1 VEEGDSGAS
10 KGCDIICDV
19 NVIRMFDIFFVMF
32 FFVTCAGLEVVVEVD
47 DADAVAAAR
56 AAGARKL
63 RRASL
68 IWITLQDT
76 AAHCSTLQHT
86 ATHCNTLQHT
96 SAHCAHKLRR
106 ACHIMEYTATRC
118 NTLQHTAVYC
128 STLEHTAAHCSTLQH
143 AAAHCIAL
151 QLKCTAAHCNCS
163 ALQ

>member
-1 VEEGDSGAS
+1 MEEGDSGAS

-19 NVIRMFDIFFVMF
+19 NVIRIFDIFFVMF

-96 SAHCAHKLRR
+96 VLISCGAL
-106 ACHIMEYTATRC
+106 ATSW
-118 NTLQHTAVYC
+118 NTLQHTA
-128 STLEHTAAHCSTLQH
+128 THCSIL
-143 AAAHCIAL
+143 
-151 QLKCTAAHCNCS
+151 
-163 ALQ
+163 

>member
-1 VEEGDSGAS
+1 MEEGDSGAS

-56 AAGARKL
+56 VAGARKL

-96 SAHCAHKLRR
+96 VLISCGAL
-106 ACHIMEYTATRC
+106 ATSW
-118 NTLQHTAVYC
+118 NTLQHTA
-128 STLEHTAAHCSTLQH
+128 THCSIL
-143 AAAHCIAL
+143 
-151 QLKCTAAHCNCS
+151 
-163 ALQ
+163 